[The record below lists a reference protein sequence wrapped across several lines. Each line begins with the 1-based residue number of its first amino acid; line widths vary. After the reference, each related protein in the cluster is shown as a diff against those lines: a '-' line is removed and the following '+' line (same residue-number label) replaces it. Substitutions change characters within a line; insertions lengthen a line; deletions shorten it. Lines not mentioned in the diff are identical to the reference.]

1 MRSFRYEVV
10 DDGITWSSTTSQA
23 LAERWH
29 PQPYV
34 DRIVASAGEL
44 RWNGTPISVFE
55 AGPETAIGSLESTG
69 AVHLEGRRTWT
80 PLPSRAEG
88 RTARRQ
94 HRSLVGVS
102 RRRLATLWAVQGF
115 YDVGCG
121 DAPAGPLR
129 DHIDYERF
137 YDQPHFVRVFRSVT
151 GMSPTQ
157 ALAASS
163 PLLEALM
170 AATYN
175 ARRPSL
181 ATVTA

>member
-1 MRSFRYEVV
+1 MRSFHYEVF
-10 DDGITWSSTTSQA
+10 DDGITWSSTSSEP

-34 DRIVASAGEL
+34 DRIIVSAGVL
-44 RWNGTPISVFE
+44 RWNGTPVSVFS
-55 AGPETAIGSLESTG
+55 AGPGTAIGCLESSGT
-69 AVHLEGRRTWT
+69 VHLKGRRTWT
-80 PLPSRAEG
+80 PQQSRAEG
-88 RTARRQ
+88 RTGRRL

-102 RRRLATLWAVQGF
+102 RRRLASLQAVQSF
-115 YDVGCG
+115 YDAGCVG
-121 DAPAGPLR
+121 APGGPLR

-151 GMSPTQ
+151 GMTPTQ

-163 PLLEALM
+163 PLMEALM

-175 ARRPSL
+175 ARGASL
-181 ATVTA
+181 ATVTV